1 MKEHIRKRK
10 IMAVTLT
17 GSLANFLLLVFKFV
31 AGVLGHSSAM
41 IADAVHSLSD
51 FVTDVIVLLFI
62 NISSKPKDE
71 GHDYGHGKYE
81 TLATTIIGIV
91 LMCVGAAFSG
101 MVRTRYLDFILE
113 ANSWKVLA
121 RSHLLPPLSLF

>member
-91 LMCVGAAFSG
+91 LMCVGAGLSG

-113 ANSWKVLA
+113 ANSWKVPA